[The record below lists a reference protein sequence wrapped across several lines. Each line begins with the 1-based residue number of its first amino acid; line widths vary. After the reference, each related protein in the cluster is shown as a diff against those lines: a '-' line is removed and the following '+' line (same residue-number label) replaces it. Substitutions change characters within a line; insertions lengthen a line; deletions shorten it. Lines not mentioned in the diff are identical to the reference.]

1 MSTTSLDL
9 PDLSTDHPVS
19 AEQVAELRT
28 KGHTCVRGLLDQ
40 HEVEVYREVIESAA
54 QRWNKETRP
63 LDERDTYG
71 KAFLQIHNLW
81 QKDEAAA
88 RFTLARRFGHVAA
101 QLLGVE
107 SVRLYHDQALFK
119 EPGGGPT
126 PWHQD
131 QYYWPLD
138 TDKTI
143 TMWMPLV
150 DVPPE
155 VGTMHFVNG
164 SPALGYLGEFKI
176 SDESEQFFQNMIADR
191 GLEVETHG
199 AVAAGDTTWH
209 VGWMLHSAP
218 ANPTPLM
225 RSVHTVIYVAD
236 GARVGKADT
245 PAHQD
250 DLGWWLPGL
259 QEGDLV
265 ASHLNPVV
273 YP

>member
-1 MSTTSLDL
+1 MPATSVDL
-9 PDLSTDHPVS
+9 PDLASPRPIPGDLVNQF
-19 AEQVAELRT
+19 AG
-28 KGHTCVRGLLDQ
+28 KGHACVRGVLDAAELAAYKQ
-40 HEVEVYREVIESAA
+40 VIESAA
-54 QRWNKETRP
+54 QRWNSESRP
-63 LDERDTYG
+63 LAERDTYG

-88 RFTLARRFGHVAA
+88 RFTLGRRFGHIAA
-101 QLLGVE
+101 QLLDVP

-138 TDKTI
+138 TDRTI

-164 SPALGYLGEFKI
+164 SHKLGYLGEFKI
-176 SDESEQFFQNMIADR
+176 SDESEQFFRDMIAER
-191 GLEVETHG
+191 GLDVETHG
-199 AVAAGDTTWH
+199 ALAAGDTTWH
-209 VGWMLHSAP
+209 SGWMLHSAP
-218 ANPTPLM
+218 ANPSSNM
-225 RSVHTVIYVAD
+225 RSVMTVIYVAD
-236 GARVGKADT
+236 GARVGPADT
-245 PAHQD
+245 PARQD

-259 QEGDLV
+259 DEGDLV
-265 ASHLNPVV
+265 ASALNPVV